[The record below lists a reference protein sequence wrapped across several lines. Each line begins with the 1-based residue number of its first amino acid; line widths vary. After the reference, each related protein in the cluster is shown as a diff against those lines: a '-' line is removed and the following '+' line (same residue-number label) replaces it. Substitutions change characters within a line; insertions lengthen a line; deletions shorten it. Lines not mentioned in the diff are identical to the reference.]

1 MSEYYY
7 NDYGRADTTERR
19 HSLLGRIVD
28 GVMMI
33 LSVVAGLAMIFTLLS
48 PYIHPSR
55 YWIFPVFG
63 LIAPAVYAVVV
74 LFTLYWIIRWRWR
87 VAAPLLLLLILGFF
101 KVSLFL
107 KPELRR
113 HYGEEARYG
122 SGTITVM
129 TYNVRSF
136 YSDQKKWSFDSVAM
150 LIHQVDPDII
160 CIQEFGLKAED
171 MDRMDALLPEY
182 TRSSVPTDSSDGNSL
197 FYPIAVYTKYR
208 VLGTASTIL
217 RESPYEGQS
226 TWVDLRIGED
236 TVRIINNHLHST
248 SITADDE
255 EFLSK
260 KEFLSDTA
268 SSAKVKSIVRRF
280 HNNSVLRANQADT
293 IAQVI
298 RQTHH
303 ARIVCGDFND
313 TPMSYVYRTMS
324 KGLDDAF
331 SSCGK
336 GYSYTFRGFM
346 DALRID
352 YVLYSEPLECL
363 SYEVLYDVKLS
374 DHYPVVVR
382 LRKVDAD

>member
-1 MSEYYY
+1 MSDYYY
-7 NDYGRADTTERR
+7 NDYRGQGREERR
-19 HSLLGRIVD
+19 HSTVGRMVD
-28 GVMMI
+28 SVMMI
-33 LSVVAGLAMIFTLLS
+33 LSVVAGIAMILTLLS
-48 PYIHPSR
+48 PYIHPAR
-55 YWIFPVFG
+55 FWVFPLFG

-87 VAAPLLLLLILGFF
+87 IAAPLLLLLVVGLF

-107 KPELRR
+107 NPELRR
-113 HYGEEARYG
+113 HYGEETKYG

-129 TYNVRSF
+129 TFNVRSF
-136 YSDQKKWSFDSVAM
+136 YSDQKTWSFDSVAL
-150 LIHQVDPDII
+150 LIDRVAPDIV
-160 CIQEFGLKAED
+160 CIQEFGRNWED

-182 TRSSVPTDSSDGNSL
+182 TRASVPVDPTDEKSP
-197 FYPIAVYTKYR
+197 FYPVAVYTKYR
-208 VLGTASTIL
+208 VLGPTTTIL
-217 RESPYEGQS
+217 QEEPYKGQA
-226 TWVDLRIGED
+226 TWVDLLVGED
-236 TVRIINNHLHST
+236 TVRIVNNHLHST

-255 EFLSK
+255 EFISQRQ
-260 KEFLSDTA
+260 FLTDTA

-293 IAQVI
+293 IARVI
-298 RQTHH
+298 RETPC
-303 ARIVCGDFND
+303 AKIVCGDFND
-313 TPMSYVYRTMS
+313 TPMSYVYRTMAR
-324 KGLDDAF
+324 GLDDAF
-331 SSCGK
+331 STCGK

-382 LRKVDAD
+382 LKKSDSD

>member
-1 MSEYYY
+1 MSGYYY
-7 NDYGRADTTERR
+7 NDYGGTGREERR
-19 HSLLGRIVD
+19 RSTLGRIVD
-28 GVMMI
+28 GVVLV
-33 LSVVAGLAMIFTLLS
+33 LSVVASLALVLTLLA

-55 YWIFPVFG
+55 FWIFPVLG
-63 LIAPAVYAVVV
+63 LIAPAIYTVTV
-74 LFTLYWIIRWRWR
+74 LFALYWIIRWRWR
-87 VAAPLLLLLILGFF
+87 VAAPLLLLLILGLF
-101 KVSLFL
+101 KVPLFL

-113 HYGEEARYG
+113 HYGEETRYG

-150 LIHQVDPDII
+150 LIHQVDPDIV

-182 TRSSVPTDSSDGNSL
+182 TRSSVPTDPSDENSL
-197 FYPIAVYTKYR
+197 FYPVAVYTKYR
-208 VLGTASTIL
+208 VLGTTSTIL
-217 RESPYEGQS
+217 QESPYEGQS
-226 TWVDLRIGED
+226 TWVDLQIGED

-255 EFLSK
+255 EFIFK
-260 KEFLSDTA
+260 KQFLSDTA
-268 SSAKVKSIVRRF
+268 SGAKVKSIVRRF
-280 HNNSVLRANQADT
+280 HNNSVLRAKQADT

-298 RQTHH
+298 RETPY

-313 TPMSYVYRTMS
+313 TPMSYVYRTIA

-363 SYEVLYDVKLS
+363 SYEVLYDAKLS

-382 LRKVDAD
+382 LKKVDAD